1 MTPEQDQI
9 ELVRSYLDR
18 MRAMVRAFGIYTRNT
33 APYLGDHVVFGLL
46 SKAFSLS
53 DAAMVL
59 IANEHP
65 DEAFGLARSLVECAA
80 NLRYITQDRNE
91 FSARA
96 LAFAEFF
103 FKERQFW
110 LFHAK
115 DFISDPAILAELD
128 KYADENGIIPNSK
141 PASAHW
147 SGIKGFVWAVC
158 NMSHPLDGAAYELRH
173 RKIEFATE
181 YHQTS
186 AFVHCSFPA
195 IDTLVPEEGVVYEPR
210 FKSEGKEQEGQKT
223 LYTIVQFVH
232 YAVHYTLYAMRVEDA
247 SPVEDLFRDTLSQLH
262 PIQRLHRP

>member
-1 MTPEQDQI
+1 MTPEREQI
-9 ELVRSYLDR
+9 ELVRSYLTR
-18 MRAMVRAFGIYTRNT
+18 MRETVRAFGIYTRNT

-46 SKAFSLS
+46 SKAFSLA
-53 DAAMVL
+53 DASLVL
-59 IANEHP
+59 IDNDHP
-65 DEAFGLARSLVECAA
+65 DEAFGVARSLVECAA
-80 NLRYITQDRNE
+80 HLRYVTQDANE
-91 FSARA
+91 FAARA

-115 DFISDPAILAELD
+115 DFLTDPAILTELD
-128 KYADENGIIPNSK
+128 EYADENGIIPDSK
-141 PASAHW
+141 PGSEHW
-147 SGIKGFVWAVC
+147 SGIRGFVWAVC
-158 NMSHPLDGAAYELRH
+158 NMTHPLDGPAYGLKH

-232 YAVHYTLYAMRVEDA
+232 YAVRYTLYAMKVEDA
-247 SPVEDLFRDTLSQLH
+247 GPADVLFRDTLSQLH
-262 PIQRLHRP
+262 PIQRLHRR